1 MHNTATIGEAR
12 RAGGEGQRPGGEGPG
27 GEDRRAGEKGDGI
40 RRLDIDAIRKEF
52 PILETTVYGYPLV
65 YLDNAA
71 TTQKPLAVLNAM
83 DEYYRTIN
91 SNVHRGVHYLSQQAT
106 DACEASRVR
115 VADFINA
122 RHAYEVIFTR
132 GTTESINLIAAC
144 FGKKFLHEGDSI
156 LISGME
162 HHSNIVPWQM
172 ICEEKKATLK
182 VIPIDENGELVLD
195 GLDEVL
201 KDGVKLVAFNY
212 VSNALGTIN
221 PAKEIIAA
229 AHRHGIPVLLDAAQA
244 IQHMEVDVQDLDVDF
259 LAFSSHKLYGPTGI
273 GILYGKEEWLN
284 QLPPYQGGGEMIK
297 TVTFEKTTYND
308 LPFKF
313 EAGTPDM
320 AGMIG
325 LGAAVRYVQELG
337 LDNIQH
343 AEYELMT
350 YALDVLREIKGFRL
364 IGNADAGHRSG
375 VISFLIGNIHPFD
388 MGEILDQQGIAV
400 RTGHHCA
407 QPIMDRYCIPGTVRA
422 SLAIYNTPAEMDRL
436 AAGIR
441 KAVTLLG

>member
-1 MHNTATIGEAR
+1 MDNDVMTEVG
-12 RAGGEGQRPGGEGPG
+12 
-27 GEDRRAGEKGDGI
+27 
-40 RRLDIDAIRKEF
+40 RLDIAAIRKDF
-52 PILETTVYGYPLV
+52 PILERMVHGYPLV

-71 TTQKPLAVLNAM
+71 TTQKPTVVLDAM

-91 SNVHRGVHYLSQQAT
+91 ANVHRGVHYLSQQAT
-106 DACEASRVR
+106 EACEAVR
-115 VADFINA
+115 VLIAGFINA
-122 RHAYEVIFTR
+122 RYVHEVVFTR
-132 GTTESINLIAAC
+132 GTTESINLVASS
-144 FGKKFLHEGDSI
+144 FGKRFLHAGDSI

-172 ICEEKKATLK
+172 ICEEKGARLQ
-182 VIPIDENGELVLD
+182 VIPIDENGELVLAD
-195 GLDEVL
+195 LERML
-201 KDGVKLVAFNY
+201 SDGVRLVAVNY
-212 VSNALGTIN
+212 VSNALGSIN
-221 PAKEIIAA
+221 PVREIIAA

-244 IQHMEVDVQDLDVDF
+244 VQHIEVDVQELDVDL

-273 GILYGKEEWLN
+273 GVLYGKEEWLN
-284 QLPPYQGGGEMIK
+284 KLPPYQGGGEMIK

-325 LGAAVRYVQELG
+325 LGAAIRYVQALG
-337 LDNIQH
+337 LRNIRE
-343 AEYELMT
+343 AEEEVME
-350 YALDVLREIKGFRL
+350 YALDVLRDIEGFRL
-364 IGNADAGHRSG
+364 VGGADAHHRAG
-375 VISFLIGNIHPFD
+375 VISFLVGNIHPFD
-388 MGEILDQQGIAV
+388 LGEILDQQGIAV

-422 SLAIYNTPAEMDRL
+422 SLAVYNTRAEMDRL

-441 KAVTLLG
+441 KAMTIL

>member
-1 MHNTATIGEAR
+1 MHNTATIGEGWWV
-12 RAGGEGQRPGGEGPG
+12 GGEGQRPGSEGPG
-27 GEDRRAGEKGDGI
+27 GEGHGKGDGAP
-40 RRLDIDAIRKEF
+40 RLDIEAIRKDF

-65 YLDNAA
+65 YLDNGA

-83 DEYYRTIN
+83 DDYYRTIN

-106 DACEASRVR
+106 EACEASRVT
-115 VADFINA
+115 VADFIHA
-122 RHAYEVIFTR
+122 RHAHEVIFTR

-144 FGKKFLHEGDSI
+144 FGKKFLQEGDSI

-172 ICEEKKATLK
+172 ICEEKKARLQ

-195 GLDEVL
+195 DLDRML

-221 PAKEIIAA
+221 PVKQIVAA
-229 AHRHGIPVLLDAAQA
+229 AHRYGIPVLLDAAQA
-244 IQHMEVDVQDLDVDF
+244 VQHMEVDVQDLDVDF

-325 LGAAVRYVQELG
+325 LGAAVRYVQQLG

-343 AEYELMT
+343 AEYELMK
-350 YALDVLREIKGFRL
+350 YALDILSEIKGFRL
-364 IGNADAGHRSG
+364 IGNVDAKHRAG
-375 VISFLIGNIHPFD
+375 VISFLVGHIHPFD

-407 QPIMDRYCIPGTVRA
+407 QPVMDRYCIPGTVRA
-422 SLAIYNTPAEMDRL
+422 SMAVYNTPAEMDRL

>member
-1 MHNTATIGEAR
+1 MHDTATIAESR
-12 RAGGEGQRPGGEGPG
+12 QL
-27 GEDRRAGEKGDGI
+27 DVEKI
-40 RRLDIDAIRKEF
+40 RRDF
-52 PILETTVYGYPLV
+52 PILDTTVYGHPLV

-83 DEYYRTIN
+83 DDYYRTIN

-106 DACEASRVR
+106 EACEASRVK
-115 VADFINA
+115 VAEFLGA
-122 RHAYEVIFTR
+122 RHAHEIIFTR
-132 GTTESINLIAAC
+132 GTTESINLVAAS
-144 FGKKFLHEGDSI
+144 FGKKFLKAGDSI
-156 LISGME
+156 LVSGME
-162 HHSNIVPWQM
+162 HHSNTVPWQM
-172 ICEEKKATLK
+172 ICEERNATLK
-182 VIPIDENGELVLD
+182 VMPIDGNGELVLD
-195 GLDEVL
+195 GLDDLL

-221 PAKEIIAA
+221 PAKAIIDA

-244 IQHMEVDVQDLDVDF
+244 IQHMELDVQELDVDF
-259 LAFSSHKLYGPTGI
+259 LAWSSHKFYGPTGI

-297 TVTFEKTTYND
+297 TVTFEKTTYNE

-325 LGAAVRYVQELG
+325 LGAAVDYVQELG
-337 LDNIQH
+337 IRNIQRT
-343 AEYELMT
+343 EDQLMA
-350 YALDVLREIKGFRL
+350 YALETLGDIDRFRL
-364 IGNADAGHRSG
+364 IGSKNHRAG
-375 VISFLIGNIHPFD
+375 VISFLVGDIHPFD
-388 MGEILDQQGIAV
+388 MGEILDKQGIAV

-407 QPIMDRYCIPGTVRA
+407 QPVMDRYCIPGTVRA
-422 SLAIYNTPAEMDRL
+422 SLAFYNTPAEMDRL
-436 AAGIR
+436 AAGVR

>member
-1 MHNTATIGEAR
+1 MHDTVTDIMKIGESS
-12 RAGGEGQRPGGEGPG
+12 
-27 GEDRRAGEKGDGI
+27 K
-40 RRLDIDAIRKEF
+40 LDITKVRKDF
-52 PILETTVYGYPLV
+52 PILETTVYGHPLV

-83 DEYYRTIN
+83 DDYYRTIN

-106 DACEASRVR
+106 EACEASRR
-115 VADFINA
+115 TVADFISA
-122 RHAYEVIFTR
+122 RHAREVIFTR
-132 GTTESINLIAAC
+132 GTTESINLIAAT
-144 FGKKFLHEGDSI
+144 FGRKFLKEGDSV
-156 LISGME
+156 LVSAVE

-172 ICEEKKATLK
+172 ISEERNATLK
-182 VIPIDENGELVLD
+182 VIPIDENGDLVLD
-195 GLDEVL
+195 GLDSLL

-212 VSNALGTIN
+212 VSNALGSIN
-221 PAKEIIAA
+221 PAKEIIEA
-229 AHRHGIPVLLDAAQA
+229 AHRYGIPVLLDAAQA

-284 QLPPYQGGGEMIK
+284 KLPPYQGGGEMIK
-297 TVTFEKTTYND
+297 TVSFEKTTYND

-325 LGAAVRYVQELG
+325 LGAAIDYIKGLG
-337 LDNIQH
+337 LGNIQH
-343 AEYELMT
+343 AEHELMV
-350 YALDVLREIKGFRL
+350 YALDTLREIHGLRF
-364 IGNADAGHRSG
+364 IGNADARHRAG
-375 VISFLIGNIHPFD
+375 VISFLVGDIHPYD
-388 MGEILDQQGIAV
+388 MGEILDKQGIAV

-407 QPIMDRYCIPGTVRA
+407 QPVMDRYCIPGTVRA
-422 SLAIYNTPAEMDRL
+422 SLAVYNTPAEMDRL
-436 AAGIR
+436 AAGVR